1 MVGDWTRKG
10 GPLSAKSCTAVSVVL
25 AARDDVR
32 LVGPAVAALTACLAM
47 LGRPWEIVFADA
59 ASHDCTPDIVERIG
73 RADVRVLRT
82 ARRTI
87 GGAAREG
94 LLAASSPIVV
104 VIDQALSQSFG
115 DFASLIDAIE
125 PGGFDV
131 AVAVEHGRI
140 SRSRLF
146 HHDGRLT
153 RIVALHRERAANLL
167 ARHEASAHAAEL
179 VHRAERRGLRVA
191 HVPVSHGSVARRS
204 A

>member
-1 MVGDWTRKG
+1 MTASTR
-10 GPLSAKSCTAVSVVL
+10 TAVSVVL
-25 AARDDVR
+25 AAHDDAGF
-32 LVGPAVAALTACLAM
+32 VGPAVAALTTCLAM

-59 ASHDCTPDIVERIG
+59 ASHDRTPDIVERIG

-87 GGAAREG
+87 GGAARAG

-115 DFASLIDAIE
+115 DFALLVDAIE

-131 AVAVEHGRI
+131 AVAIELQSGR
-140 SRSRLF
+140 STRPRLF
-146 HHDGRLT
+146 HHDGP

-167 ARHEASAHAAEL
+167 ARHEVSAHAAEL